1 MKQLYDS
8 IEEFLF
14 EKVEEETEKLI
25 RLLKNYGSIMDY
37 IRKAR
42 DRAFLENNL
51 LLAEFYDAVEKE
63 INLKAKELNFE

>member
-1 MKQLYDS
+1 MKPLYDS

-25 RLLKNYGSIMDY
+25 KSLKNYGSIMAY
-37 IRKAR
+37 IKRAK
-42 DRAFLENNL
+42 DRAFEEDNL
-51 LLAEFYDAVEKE
+51 LLVEFYDTMERE